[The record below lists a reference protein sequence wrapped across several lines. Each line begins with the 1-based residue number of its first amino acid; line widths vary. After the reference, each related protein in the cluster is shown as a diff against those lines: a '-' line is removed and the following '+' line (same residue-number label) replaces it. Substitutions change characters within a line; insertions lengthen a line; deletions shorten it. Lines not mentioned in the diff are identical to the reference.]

1 VGEGAARQLPQATA
15 RSGDAE
21 LITDT
26 MPAYWAERI
35 NHAVEKTARA
45 VVNTG
50 QELIAAQAKL
60 KHGEW
65 LEMFNTGQV
74 KLKLRAAQKFMQ
86 VANNPALAKAAN
98 LPLLPPSPTALV
110 ALSKLPPEVV
120 EAGIK
125 DGQISPGMSIADAA
139 KFVKGHQPEPASD
152 KGVEDTQEHQ
162 PEGASLRNGFLSIL
176 WDDAG
181 APPTRAP
188 EKSYGPK
195 TYPHLAFFRFH
206 EAGDTRIESGTK
218 HDLAH
223 VGLFVVPVEEVRV
236 VKDKQGRAICKA
248 TCRLVALSVRG
259 NVPEPSTV
267 PSQVIENGYDGV
279 VEMIASMFPTALKAI
294 CTTRAETPNGWQLV
308 PRQSSPVASS
318 TASEVASG
326 SLLSGTP
333 SATASHSPS
342 VPALPAK
349 VADGKPEKVEGRRDA
364 KAITVRD
371 QVCRLRDGLDSIA
384 AELRQ
389 RQAKA
394 SKIMRSLHSFK
405 ARGNAI
411 TTLDSVAKQLG
422 SVLASLCIPGDSNRG
437 GSGSVGDLPFTTQI
451 VPRGSWYKR
460 VGRVIEIITPL
471 AKSIE
476 GPAPNIYQD
485 LQDVAAQLRSIR
497 KQGGF

>member
-1 VGEGAARQLPQATA
+1 
-15 RSGDAE
+15 
-21 LITDT
+21 

-308 PRQSSPVASS
+308 PRQSSPVACFLAPPALLPPTVPLCPHCQPKSP
-318 TASEVASG
+318 TANPKKWRAAGTPRRSPCATKYAGCAMDLIQSRRNYASVRQKRQKSCVASIA
-326 SLLSGTP
+326 SRLVGTQSQP
-333 SATASHSPS
+333 WTQS
-342 VPALPAK
+342 
-349 VADGKPEKVEGRRDA
+349 
-364 KAITVRD
+364 
-371 QVCRLRDGLDSIA
+371 
-384 AELRQ
+384 
-389 RQAKA
+389 
-394 SKIMRSLHSFK
+394 RSNWAVF
-405 ARGNAI
+405 
-411 TTLDSVAKQLG
+411 
-422 SVLASLCIPGDSNRG
+422 
-437 GSGSVGDLPFTTQI
+437 
-451 VPRGSWYKR
+451 
-460 VGRVIEIITPL
+460 
-471 AKSIE
+471 
-476 GPAPNIYQD
+476 
-485 LQDVAAQLRSIR
+485 
-497 KQGGF
+497 